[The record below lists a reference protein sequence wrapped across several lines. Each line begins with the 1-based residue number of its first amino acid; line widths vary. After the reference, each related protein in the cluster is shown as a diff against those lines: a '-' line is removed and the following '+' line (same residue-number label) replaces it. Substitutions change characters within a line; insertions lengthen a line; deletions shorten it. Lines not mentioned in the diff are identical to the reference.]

1 MQNPFPTGDDN
12 LAPDS
17 GRPQAARSLQSLLT
31 RALAAFGLLPLL
43 LVGALSAGLDYRTR
57 VDQAEL
63 SLRATVEA
71 SRADLDLFLST
82 HLSAVRLVAAEIDPV
97 QADEEAL
104 VRKLERTRSA
114 FPALRTML
122 ITNVEGRIVAGSFD
136 NRTGIVREIWFDTDV
151 SDRAYFRVPR
161 DTGEPSVTA
170 SFRGRGFGEDVLCG
184 VSAPMVDPAGQ
195 FAGVAQGSI
204 AVEDLGLAFR
214 AASAAAGLALVVLDP
229 EQKVAW
235 ASPELELELLASAP
249 AGLLGADEQPS
260 FRAVQIAALPA
271 GDSLVAAGDSRYGW
285 QVLALLPRR
294 ALLERALL
302 DSAVVLVSLLL
313 IALLA
318 LLAGRRF
325 AARLL
330 KPIQAIG
337 TRMDGLS
344 LARHPER
351 YRSEASFSELAKL
364 EGSFMRLGER
374 LADSRRQL
382 QAEWDKESSLRLDL
396 AAARAASER
405 SEGELD
411 AARDIQMSLL
421 PSRRDLARIDD
432 RFDVAALLEPMS
444 AVGGDFFNVMPLDG
458 RRLVFF
464 VGDVAD
470 KGVPAALL
478 MSRAVTLLEAAA
490 VTAEAPSAMLGRVG
504 AVLGRDNDSGMFVTV
519 LIGVIHLDSGECVL
533 ASAGH
538 EPPLL
543 RRHDGRVESVPLQ
556 TGPALGF
563 DEHADYPEFL
573 LQLEPGDLLMAYT
586 DGVTEVED
594 AQGRAFGEQG
604 IARQLELAKPQLA
617 AEAVDAVADAVDSHR
632 AGAPRDDLTVLCL
645 RRARWASTTPAGRL
659 ELEAGAAGEPLQRL
673 LDELQ
678 SRLQAAGVET
688 APSHDARLLVDEVLS
703 NAYDHGSDGALRA
716 SVDYRVLRD
725 RLSLVIE
732 DNSRPFDPLAQN
744 LPDVDLPL
752 AERSIGGLG
761 LLLLHTIARE
771 PHYARSEGR
780 NRLSLWLP
788 RSGD

>member
-1 MQNPFPTGDDN
+1 MQNPFRTGDDK

-17 GRPQAARSLQSLLT
+17 SRPQATRSLRSLLT
-31 RALAAFGLLPLL
+31 RALAAFGLLPVL
-43 LVGALSAGLDYRTR
+43 LVGALTAGLDYRIR
-57 VDQAEL
+57 LDQAKL

-71 SRADLDLFLST
+71 SRADLDLFLSA
-82 HLSAVRLVAAEIDPV
+82 HLSAIRLVAAEIEPW

-104 VRKLERTRSA
+104 VRRLERTRIA

-122 ITNVEGRIVAGSFD
+122 VTSAEGRIVAGSFD
-136 NRTGIVREIWFDTDV
+136 NRTEVVREVWFDTDV

-161 DTGEPSVTA
+161 DTGEPTVTA
-170 SFRGRGFGEDVLCG
+170 SFRGRGFGDDALCG
-184 VSAPMVDPAGQ
+184 VSAPIVNASGQ

-204 AVEDLGLAFR
+204 RVEDLGLAFR
-214 AASAAAGLALVVLDP
+214 AASTAAGLALVVLDS
-229 EQKVAW
+229 ERKVAW
-235 ASPELELELLASAP
+235 ASPELDLELLAAAP
-249 AGLLGADEQPS
+249 SGLENASERPQ
-260 FRAVQIAALPA
+260 FQAVGIQTLPA
-271 GDSLVAAGDSRYGW
+271 GDSLVVSGSSAYGW

-302 DSAVVLVSLLL
+302 DSAVVLVSLVL
-313 IALLA
+313 IGVLA

-330 KPIQAIG
+330 RPIEAIG

-344 LARHPER
+344 LAMNPED
-351 YRSEASFSELAKL
+351 YRSEASFSELTRL
-364 EGSFMRLGER
+364 ESSFLRLGER

-382 QAEWDKESSLRLDL
+382 KSEWDKESALRLDL

-421 PSRRDLARIDD
+421 PSRQDLARLDD
-432 RFDVAALLEPMS
+432 RFDIAALLEPMS
-444 AVGGDFFNVMPLDG
+444 AVGGDFFKVMPLDG

-490 VTAEAPSAMLGRVG
+490 VTAESPAAMLRRVG
-504 AVLGRDNDSGMFVTV
+504 GVLARDNHSGMFVTV
-519 LIGVIHLDSGECVL
+519 LIGVIYLDSGECTL

-543 RRHDGRVESVPLQ
+543 RRYDGGVESVPLQ

-563 DEHADYPEFL
+563 DEHADYPEL
-573 LQLEPGDLLMAYT
+573 PLQLEPGDLLMAYS
-586 DGVTEVED
+586 DGVTEAED

-604 IARQLELAKPQLA
+604 IARQLELTKPQLA

-645 RRARWASTTPAGRL
+645 RRARWASITPAGRL
-659 ELEAGAAGEPLQRL
+659 ELEAGATGDPLQRL

-678 SRLQAAGVET
+678 SRLRAAGVET
-688 APSHDARLLVDEVLS
+688 APVHDARLLVDEVLS
-703 NAYDHGSDGALRA
+703 NAREHGSDGTLVA
-716 SVDYRVLRD
+716 SVEYRVLPD
-725 RLSLVIE
+725 RLNLVIE
-732 DNSRPFDPLAQN
+732 DTSRPFDSLAQN

-771 PHYARSEGR
+771 PQYARSLGR

-788 RSGD
+788 RDAD